1 MIKFIASD
9 LDGTILRNGAQKVDA
24 STLDIISKLTDAG
37 KYFAPASGRQIV
49 SLKRL
54 FEPVSDRLV
63 YISENGALCEYKD
76 EVIAKTVMD
85 RKLAMDIIEDVY
97 EQPNCEVLIS
107 GQHTAYI
114 KPKTEEY
121 HYRMTKVVNYK
132 TTLVDKFSD
141 IDDDILKIAVCDM
154 SGINNSKDHFF
165 EKWKGQASIA
175 VSGELYLDF
184 MESSVTKG
192 KAIRQIQ
199 EYFGFTPDECM
210 AFGDNYNDIDMLD
223 SVTHSYVME
232 KAVED
237 VKKHGKHI
245 TDWVDR
251 SLRENF
257 ADILC

>member
-1 MIKFIASD
+1 MIKLIASD
-9 LDGTILRNGAQKVDA
+9 LDGTILRHGAQSVDD
-24 STLDIISKLTDAG
+24 STIEVISKLLDAG
-37 KYFAPASGRQIV
+37 IMFAPASGRQIV

-54 FEPVSDRLV
+54 FAPVSDRLV
-63 YISENGALCEYKD
+63 YISENGALSEYQG
-76 EVIAKTVMD
+76 EVIAKTAMD

-97 EQPNCEVLIS
+97 EQPYCEVLIS

-121 HYRMTKVVNYK
+121 LYRMTKVVNYK
-132 TTLVDKFSD
+132 TTMIDKFTD

-154 SGINNSKDHFF
+154 SGIKNSKDHFF
-165 EKWKGQASIA
+165 NKWKGQASIA
-175 VSGELYLDF
+175 VSGDLYLDF

-192 KAIRQIQ
+192 KAMRQLQ
-199 EYFGFTPDECM
+199 EYFGLSRDECM

-232 KAVED
+232 TAAD
-237 VKKHGKHI
+237 DIKKHGKYI
-245 TDWVDR
+245 TDWVER

-257 ADILC
+257 ASLM

>member
-9 LDGTILRNGAQKVDA
+9 LDGTILRNGAQKVDD
-24 STLDIISKLTDAG
+24 STIEVISRLLDAG
-37 KYFAPASGRQIV
+37 IMFAPASGRQIV

-54 FEPVSDRLV
+54 FAPVSDRLV
-63 YISENGALCEYKD
+63 YISENGALSEYRG
-76 EVIAKTVMD
+76 EVIAKTAMD
-85 RKLAMDIIEDVY
+85 RELALRIIEDVY

-121 HYRMTKVVNYK
+121 LYRMTKVVNYK
-132 TTLVDKFSD
+132 TTIIDKFLD
-141 IDDDILKIAVCDM
+141 IEDDILKIAVCDL
-154 SGINNSKDHFF
+154 SGIHNSKEHFF
-165 EKWKGQASIA
+165 NTWKGQASIA

-199 EYFGFTPDECM
+199 EYFGLSKDECM

-223 SVTHSYVME
+223 SVACSYVME
-232 KAVED
+232 SAAED
-237 VKKHGKHI
+237 IKKHGRYI
-245 TDWVDR
+245 TGWVEET
-251 SLRENF
+251 LRENF
-257 ADILC
+257 KELL